1 MNVTYRIDK
10 DILYIAIQGRI
21 DATNA
26 SETEEK
32 IFKIVSELIGSS
44 EFGTTDDLY
53 ALGFTSLT
61 LMKLNS
67 LIYNETNVN
76 IDITSLFNNPTVQS
90 LAYKI
95 DNNIES
101 DIDVDE
107 IIESA
112 KNTEYFPLTS
122 NQLGIYYECMQTEK
136 IKYTMPFAIRFE
148 SSIDPN
154 KLRDAVIKTVD
165 AHPYLKTRIINT
177 DDGKVLQK
185 RCDHA
190 EIEEIEIEEIA
201 KKLGRHSSLTQ
212 YEEAYIEKWV
222 FDFGY
227 DMNIIE
233 IALKRTTLKLKNVDF

>member
-1 MNVTYRIDK
+1 MVPTVFMQLDEIPHLPNGKTDLKKLPTPKLDLENVK
-10 DILYIAIQGRI
+10 PE
-21 DATNA
+21 N
-26 SETEEK
+26 ETEEK
-32 IFKIVSELIGSS
+32 LFRMVSEMIGSS

-53 ALGFTSLT
+53 TLGFTSLT

-136 IKYTMPFAIRFE
+136 IKYTMPVAVRFDN
-148 SSIDPN
+148 SIEPE
-154 KLRDAVIKTVD
+154 KLKKALIDTIE
-165 AHPYLKTRIINT
+165 AHPYLKTRIVNT
-177 DDGKVLQK
+177 DDGKIMQK
-185 RCDHA
+185 RC
-190 EIEEIEIEEIA
+190 
-201 KKLGRHSSLTQ
+201 
-212 YEEAYIEKWV
+212 
-222 FDFGY
+222 
-227 DMNIIE
+227 
-233 IALKRTTLKLKNVDF
+233 